1 MLHQVSKISRRA
13 RLAVVISIL
22 AVSTVAGLALSQLI
36 LLTRSAKPSQLQV
49 SAQQQ
54 QPTPLDALFFNA
66 SGLPVRMT
74 AATAVNDRGAS
85 TLNYTFSNAGTTTV
99 NSVDLVA
106 FDFNPAGRLMNV
118 QTWNLQAN
126 MDAGTSQSLSLNL
139 KRRVTPGRR
148 LVISVESVRGDAG
161 MWQVGFDELAQAIA
175 ASITGPQGTVPAAKH
190 STEKTPESYGAA
202 FCSDAF
208 GRAFRLSK
216 IGDGKALSAFT
227 CDREQ
232 RFSAFGFNA
241 KSLTR

>member
-1 MLHQVSKISRRA
+1 MLRQITKASMRIKFA
-13 RLAVVISIL
+13 AFISIL
-22 AVSTVAGLALSQLI
+22 ALSTVVGLALNRSTLFTQ
-36 LLTRSAKPSQLQV
+36 SAKQPLSEANTQL
-49 SAQQQ
+49 Q

-74 AATAVNDRGAS
+74 AVTAANERGTS
-85 TLNYTFSNAGTTTV
+85 KLNYTFNNAGTTKV
-99 NSVDLVA
+99 SSVDLVA
-106 FDFNPAGRLMNV
+106 FDFNPAGRLMSV
-118 QTWNLQAN
+118 QTWNLQVSLNAGAN
-126 MDAGTSQSLSLNL
+126 QSLSLNL

-148 LVISVESVRGDAG
+148 LVISVESVRGDSG

-175 ASITGPQGTVPAAKH
+175 VSITGPQGAVPVAKQ
-190 STEKTPESYGAA
+190 SSEKIPESHGAA